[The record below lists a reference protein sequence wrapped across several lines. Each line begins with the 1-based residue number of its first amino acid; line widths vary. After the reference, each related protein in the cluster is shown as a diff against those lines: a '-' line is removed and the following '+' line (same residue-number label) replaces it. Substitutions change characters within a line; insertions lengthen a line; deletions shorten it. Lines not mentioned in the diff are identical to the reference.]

1 MIAVMKLLFLLLI
14 LGGVVV
20 LPFTLIKAPW
30 AVKLWR
36 RLRLIV
42 VIYVLVIIISAV
54 LRLVFN
60 WDDIYG

>member
-1 MIAVMKLLFLLLI
+1 MIAAMKLLFLLLV
-14 LGGVVV
+14 LGGVVI

-36 RLRLIV
+36 RLRLIII
-42 VIYVLVIIISAV
+42 IYVLVIVLSAV
-54 LRLVFN
+54 LRLIFN

>member
-1 MIAVMKLLFLLLI
+1 MIAVMKVLFLLLV
-14 LGGVVV
+14 LGGAII
-20 LPFTLIKAPW
+20 LPFTFLKRPW
-30 AVKLWR
+30 ALRLWR

-42 VIYVLVIIISAV
+42 VIYVIVIIISAV